1 VGCDKPGENHVL
13 NARIKELA
21 REINMQ
27 SRMISAIVEKDE
39 NGTEPENLDK
49 GSAERPDPRK
59 AMLEEAVRDAIE
71 VLEQSRK
78 SFKSKQLAGLR
89 KKLTEVLLDSNP
101 PA

>member
-1 VGCDKPGENHVL
+1 MGCDKPVANPVL
-13 NARIKELA
+13 NARIRELA

-27 SRMISAIVEKDE
+27 SRMISEIVEKE
-39 NGTEPENLDK
+39 VTGTEHENLDK
-49 GSAERPDPRK
+49 ASVDCPDPRK

-89 KKLTEVLLDSNP
+89 KKMTEVLLDSNST
-101 PA
+101 A